1 MRPLYEAK
9 AEFFK
14 TLGHP
19 ARIRILEL
27 LSEREHAVHELLA
40 EIAIEPSNLS
50 HQLAVLRRTG
60 LVVQVRREGQVFY
73 AITAQEISEL
83 LRAARAVLV
92 DVIDEQIGLRPELIN
107 SELINTSQ

>member
-1 MRPLYEAK
+1 MKPLYEAK

-73 AITAQEISEL
+73 TITAHEISDL
-83 LRAARAVLV
+83 LKAARAVLV
-92 DVIDEQIGLRPELIN
+92 DVIDEQMGLRPALIN
-107 SELINTSQ
+107 AAK